1 MIRPQLRSFM
11 CGQTAWAQLKPPVRL
26 TRRSRSQRSGFWSW
40 NWPTWSSVPALLIRM
55 STEPNS
61 STTRATVSC
70 TWSRSVTSHL
80 IAAERRPIAWI
91 SFAVASV

>member
-1 MIRPQLRSFM
+1 MIRPHFRSFM
-11 CGQTAWAQLKPPVRL
+11 CGQTACAQLKPPVRL

-61 STTRATVSC
+61 STTRSTVYLTC
-70 TWSRSVTSHL
+70 SRSVTSHL
-80 IAAERRPIAWI
+80 IAAARRPMPWI